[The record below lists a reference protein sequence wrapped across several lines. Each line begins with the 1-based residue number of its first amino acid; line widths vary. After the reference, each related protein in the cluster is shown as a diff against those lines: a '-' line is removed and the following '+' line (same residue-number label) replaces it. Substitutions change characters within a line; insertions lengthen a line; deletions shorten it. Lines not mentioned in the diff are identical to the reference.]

1 MRESPGLSRRFFVA
15 GSAACAALPGVA
27 SAQAP
32 AQLTLG
38 TAPIDSGMTPIIA
51 QRAGFYKRYGLD
63 IDIQVMNSGAA
74 VSAAVV
80 GGALKIGST
89 SLMGLIQAHT
99 KGIPFQ
105 IVTPAAAYRTQ
116 RPSDVLLVRSDSPI
130 KTAADLNG
138 KTIASPALHDLLA
151 VTTMAWIDQHG
162 GDSKTVHQVEL
173 PPSATPVALSTGR
186 IDAAAVSEPRVS
198 EMLRTG
204 DARVLGK
211 PYDVIAEKFLISGFF
226 AQPDV
231 INANRNAFERLAR
244 AHHDANVFAN
254 ANPKLTAPWLA
265 EIAHLDESAVLRG
278 TRAYLSE
285 VLIAA
290 DIQPMVDAAARFNII
305 DRTFDA
311 REIISPAV
319 ANLHFT

>member
-1 MRESPGLSRRFFVA
+1 MNRRVVLA
-15 GSAACAALPGVA
+15 GGAAFCALPGIVD
-27 SAQAP
+27 AQPIAH
-32 AQLTLG
+32 LTLG
-38 TAPIDSGMTPIIA
+38 TAPIDSGMTPVIA
-51 QRAGFYKRYGLD
+51 QRAGFYKKYGLD
-63 IDIQVMNSGAA
+63 IDISEMNSGAA

-80 GGALKIGST
+80 GGALKIGAT

-130 KTAADLNG
+130 KSAADLNG
-138 KTIASPALHDLLA
+138 KTIATPALHDLLS

-162 GDSKTVHQVEL
+162 GDSKTIHQVEL
-173 PPSATPVALSTGR
+173 PPAATPTALQTGR
-186 IDAAAVSEPRVS
+186 IDAAAMSEPRVS
-198 EMLRTG
+198 QLIKSG
-204 DARVLGK
+204 DARQIGK

-231 INANRNAFERLAR
+231 INANRDAIERLAR

-254 ANPKLTAPWLA
+254 AHPDQTAPWLA
-265 EIAHLDESAVLRG
+265 DVAKLDVASILQY

-285 VLIAA
+285 VLTPT
-290 DIQPMVDAAARFNII
+290 DIQPMIDAAARFNII
-305 DRTFDA
+305 DRSFDA

-319 ANLHFT
+319 LNLRFK

>member
-1 MRESPGLSRRFFVA
+1 MNLSRRIFLA
-15 GSAACAALPGVA
+15 GSAAFSTVPGVA

-32 AQLTLG
+32 AKLTLG

-63 IDIQVMNSGAA
+63 VDIQVMNSGAA

-105 IVTPAAAYRTQ
+105 VVTPASAYRTQ
-116 RPSDVLLVRSDSPI
+116 RPSDVLLVAANSPFR
-130 KTAADLNG
+130 TAADLNG
-138 KTIASPALHDLLA
+138 KTVASPALHDLLA
-151 VTTMAWIDQHG
+151 VTTMAWLDQHG
-162 GDSKTVHQVEL
+162 GDSKTVHQVEI
-173 PPSATPVALSTGR
+173 PPSATPTALSTGR
-186 IDAAAVSEPRVS
+186 IDAASVSEPRVS
-198 EMLRTG
+198 DMLRTG
-204 DARVLGK
+204 EARVIGK

-226 AQPDV
+226 AQPDF
-231 INANRNAFERLAR
+231 INANRDTIERLAR

-265 EIAHLDESAVLRG
+265 EVAHIDEATVLRG

-285 VLIAA
+285 VLLAA
-290 DIQPMVDAAARFNII
+290 DIQPMVDAATRFNII
-305 DRTFDA
+305 DRSFDA
-311 REIISPAV
+311 KDIISPAV
-319 ANLHFT
+319 ANLRFT